1 MKPDREL
8 DALMAE
14 KVMGWTRGDY
24 CWMDA
29 DRIPVYQITDYTPN
43 SSPILSEWNPSIDIA
58 MAMEVVE
65 KAKGRRTTIEWNSDV
80 NEWCV
85 LMAAAPTRYAHDEKL
100 PRTICCAVRQA
111 KGI

>member
-14 KVMGWTRGDY
+14 KVMGWTKGDY
-24 CWMDA
+24 CWMGA
-29 DRIPVYQITDYTPN
+29 DGAPGYQITDYTPN
-43 SSPILSEWNPSIDIA
+43 GSPQIREWNPSIDIT

-65 KAKGRRTTIEWNSDV
+65 KDKGRRITIEWRSDV

-85 LMAAAPTRYAHDEKL
+85 LLVAAPTKYAHGEKL